1 MLCPTYVVNFYKRY
15 PLIILR
21 PATIRI
27 VIPEAYPQPDN
38 NKNPI
43 NNNEITFFFFFF
55 TNSLNY
61 ASASPN
67 FVVIFS
73 YTYANYKTQINILKS
88 QPVKTMIHSQY
99 FWISAQSNKYHSYSY
114 LMAGL

>member
-55 TNSLNY
+55 SFYEL
-61 ASASPN
+61 
-67 FVVIFS
+67 
-73 YTYANYKTQINILKS
+73 S
-88 QPVKTMIHSQY
+88 QLRFCFPQFCCNLLIH
-99 FWISAQSNKYHSYSY
+99 ICK
-114 LMAGL
+114 L